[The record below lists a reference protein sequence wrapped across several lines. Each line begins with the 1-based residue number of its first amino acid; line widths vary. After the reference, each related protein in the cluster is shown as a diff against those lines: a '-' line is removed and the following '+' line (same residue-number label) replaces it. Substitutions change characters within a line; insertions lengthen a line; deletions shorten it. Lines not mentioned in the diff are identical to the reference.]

1 MNNTIAW
8 IMTIFIIVTIIVDL
22 NALMLMRT
30 NKKTYE
36 QNENNTRKTKAY
48 WAYLVVSRLAFAM
61 TTVVGALI
69 MCGVFKVLSDL
80 MIQHKNAVIYII
92 AACICV
98 AIAVWTWH
106 MTKSEIREAQNIY
119 DAYQDYETLPL
130 ETFVDPKDEITVN
143 KISLWLLAN
152 VIASGTVI
160 AFAVLFANLSSIKL

>member
-8 IMTIFIIVTIIVDL
+8 ILTAFVIVTIILDL
-22 NALMLMRT
+22 STFILMKT
-30 NKKTYE
+30 NNKAYE
-36 QNENNTRKTKAY
+36 QNGNNPRKGKAY
-48 WAYLVVSRLAFAM
+48 WVYLVASRLAFAM
-61 TTVVGALI
+61 TTVVGASI

-143 KISLWLLAN
+143 RISLWLLAN

-160 AFAVLFANLSSIKL
+160 AFAVLFANVSSIKL

>member
-8 IMTIFIIVTIIVDL
+8 IMAAFIIVTIIMDL
-22 NALMLMRT
+22 SALMLMRT

-36 QNENNTRKTKAY
+36 QNGNNTRKTKAY
-48 WAYLVVSRLAFAM
+48 WAYLVASRLAIVM
-61 TTVVGALI
+61 TAVVGALI
-69 MCGVFKVLSDL
+69 IYGVFNVLSDL

-92 AACICV
+92 TACICV

-130 ETFVDPKDEITVN
+130 ETFVDPKDGITID

-152 VIASGTVI
+152 VAASGAII
-160 AFAVLFANLSSIKL
+160 AFAILFAKVSSIKL

>member
-8 IMTIFIIVTIIVDL
+8 IPTTFVILTIILDL
-22 NALMLMRT
+22 SAFILMKT
-30 NKKTYE
+30 NNKAYE
-36 QNENNTRKTKAY
+36 QNGNNPRKGKAY
-48 WAYLVVSRLAFAM
+48 WAYLAISRSAFAM
-61 TTVVGALI
+61 TSGAVGLIGCFCFQALAN
-69 MCGVFKVLSDL
+69 L

-119 DAYQDYETLPL
+119 DVYQDYETLPL

-160 AFAVLFANLSSIKL
+160 AFAVLFANVSSIKL

>member
-1 MNNTIAW
+1 MTIAAVGL
-8 IMTIFIIVTIIVDL
+8 IGCFGFQ
-22 NALMLMRT
+22 ALA
-30 NKKTYE
+30 N
-36 QNENNTRKTKAY
+36 
-48 WAYLVVSRLAFAM
+48 
-61 TTVVGALI
+61 
-69 MCGVFKVLSDL
+69 L

-92 AACICV
+92 TACICV

-119 DAYQDYETLPL
+119 DAYQDYEMLPL

-160 AFAVLFANLSSIKL
+160 AFAVLFANVSSIKL